1 MFFCVWRAVAAA
13 LAAVVVVS
21 AVLPY
26 ATDAVFGARLPRL
39 AAVVLCIYL
48 SLESVHAA
56 SDADSV
62 VTAVEVMPAAPNL

>member
-1 MFFCVWRAVAAA
+1 M
-13 LAAVVVVS
+13 
-21 AVLPY
+21 
-26 ATDAVFGARLPRL
+26 FGARLPRL
-39 AAVVLCIYL
+39 AAVVLCIIL